1 MMRRIGIVS
10 VLGRKYDVYVGETS
24 VEGHMAEYY
33 ADEQKIIVSPK
44 YKRQQHSLYHELGH
58 LFWQEVGF
66 GQLRGIAILEEVFC
80 QMFAAFLEENFDK
93 LAGLKDKLDK

>member
-1 MMRRIGIVS
+1 MRRIGIVT

-24 VEGHMAEYY
+24 NSDHMAEYY
-33 ADEQKIIVSPK
+33 ADDAKIIINPK
-44 YKRQQHSLYHELGH
+44 HKRQWHSLAHECAH
-58 LFWQEVGF
+58 IFWQEVGF
-66 GQLRGIAILEEVFC
+66 GQLRGISILEEVFC